1 MYPISVLFDGY
12 ALNVTIVG
20 YHDRL
25 AIGFTGCRDALPSL
39 QRLAMYSVESLEE
52 LEHAIGTRPR
62 APQPA
67 SPKRA
72 EPKRLA
78 KPTAKKRSE
87 EHTSE
92 LQSLMRISYAVFC
105 LKNKNSEFEGHNDEY
120 NYVREL

>member
-25 AIGFTGCRDALPSL
+25 ASGFTGCRDALPSL
-39 QRLAMYSVESLEE
+39 QRLALYSVESLEE

-62 APQPA
+62 AQQPA

-78 KPTAKKRSE
+78 KPTAKKSTAKKQAARTAGE
-87 EHTSE
+87 RVGMEK
-92 LQSLMRISYAVFC
+92 R
-105 LKNKNSEFEGHNDEY
+105 
-120 NYVREL
+120 

>member
-1 MYPISVLFDGY
+1 MIRLPPRSTRTDTLFPY
-12 ALNVTIVG
+12 TALC
-20 YHDRL
+20 RS
-25 AIGFTGCRDALPSL
+25 IGFTGCRDALPSL

-78 KPTAKKRSE
+78 KPTAKKSTAKQPAARKAGARVGA
-87 EHTSE
+87 
-92 LQSLMRISYAVFC
+92 Q
-105 LKNKNSEFEGHNDEY
+105 NKH
-120 NYVREL
+120 